1 MLRKGVAK
9 AQKWA
14 AASGDPSPWSRP
26 VRLSPIRGASYPSS
40 ATAVPFWGNPRPPP
54 VEGET
59 VEEVQES
66 EEPEPVEQS
75 PKPGLFDRVRV
86 WVRGW

>member
-1 MLRKGVAK
+1 MTRRPGRVLY
-9 AQKWA
+9 
-14 AASGDPSPWSRP
+14 ASLPSG
-26 VRLSPIRGASYPSS
+26 LFYPSS

-54 VEGET
+54 VEGETVEGET

>member
-1 MLRKGVAK
+1 MA
-9 AQKWA
+9 
-14 AASGDPSPWSRP
+14 
-26 VRLSPIRGASYPSS
+26 VRLEDLERENRELLEA
-40 ATAVPFWGNPRPPP
+40 APFP